1 MKTILVTGASG
12 QLGHALTQHAN
23 DPNISVQGHDRAA
36 LDITDKEAVN
46 RIVSSAKPDVVINA
60 AAYTAVDKAESDGEA
75 AYAINR
81 DGPLNLALV
90 CAQLGVPLIHVST
103 DYVFDGKKQ
112 TPYSET
118 DATSPLGV
126 YGASK
131 FAGEEAIRETC
142 EHHIILRTAW
152 LYGVHG
158 KNFVKTMLRLSES
171 QNTLRVV
178 NDQHGSPTFTGDLA
192 AGILEI
198 VSRLINKDVPVN
210 GFGTFHSANAG
221 QTTWQGFAQKIIEL
235 AEPTTGKKP
244 TVNGIAT
251 SEYPTPAQRPANS
264 VLDCSKLSET
274 YGVTLRP
281 WDQALTDMLGKIL
294 TNQAATAKDIR

>member
-1 MKTILVTGASG
+1 MKTVLVTGASG

-23 DPNISVQGHDRAA
+23 NLNINFQGHDRAS
-36 LDITDKEAVN
+36 LDITDKEVVK
-46 RIVSSAKPDVVINA
+46 RMVLSTKPDVVINA
-60 AAYTAVDKAESDGEA
+60 AAYTAVDKAESDVET

-103 DYVFDGKKQ
+103 DYVFDGAKR
-112 TPYSET
+112 TPYRET
-118 DATSPLGV
+118 DSTSPLGV

-131 FAGEEAIRETC
+131 FAGEEAIRETY

-171 QNTLRVV
+171 QDTLRVV
-178 NDQHGSPTFTGDLA
+178 NDQHGSPTFADDLA

-198 VSRLINKDVPVN
+198 ASRLINKDIPVN

-221 QTTWQGFAQKIIEL
+221 QTTWQEFAQKIMEL

-244 TVNGIAT
+244 IVNGIAT
-251 SEYPTPAQRPANS
+251 SEYPTPAQRPENS

-274 YGVTLRP
+274 YGVTLRL
-281 WDQALTDMLGKIL
+281 WDQALKDMLGKIL
-294 TNQAATAKDIR
+294 TNQTEIAKDIR